1 MHSRLELPRVY
12 PLTDR
17 KLSGLSHAEQVRRL
31 AAAGATLIQLR
42 EKHLPAGLFYE
53 EAVNAVAVAR
63 EAGVMLLINDR
74 VDIAKMA
81 GADGVHLGQGD
92 LPPAA
97 ARDLLGPDAI
107 IGFSTHSLAEAIAAA
122 SEPVDYIAFGPI
134 FPTDTKPD
142 TEPVV
147 GLERLAEIRNA
158 LPNVPLVAIGGIN
171 AENIAAVIEAG
182 ADAAAV
188 ISSAVSGGENIAKD
202 LALLNAAAMVTRHP
216 CVK

>member
-12 PLTDR
+12 PVTDR

-42 EKHLPAGLFYE
+42 EKHLPADEFYE
-53 EAVNAVAVAR
+53 EAVKAVSAAR
-63 EAGVMLLINDR
+63 EAGVVLLINDR
-74 VDIAKMA
+74 VDIAKMT
-81 GADGVHLGQGD
+81 GADGVHLGQDD

-97 ARDLLGPDAI
+97 ARELLGPDAI

-122 SEPVDYIAFGPI
+122 SVPVDYIAFGPI
-134 FPTDTKPD
+134 FPTDTKSD

-158 LPNVPLVAIGGIN
+158 LPKMQIVAIGGIN
-171 AENIAAVIEAG
+171 ADNIAAVIEAG
-182 ADAAAV
+182 ADSAAV
-188 ISSAVSGGENIAKD
+188 ISSAVAEGENIAKN
-202 LALLNAAAMVTRHP
+202 LALLNAAAMVNRSSGA
-216 CVK
+216 K

>member
-12 PLTDR
+12 PVTDR

-42 EKHLPAGLFYE
+42 EKHLPADEFYE
-53 EAVNAVAVAR
+53 EAVKAVSAAR
-63 EAGVMLLINDR
+63 EAGVVLLINDR
-74 VDIAKMA
+74 VDIAKMT
-81 GADGVHLGQGD
+81 GADGVHLGQDD

-97 ARDLLGPDAI
+97 ARELLGPDAI

-134 FPTDTKPD
+134 FPTDTKSD

-147 GLERLAEIRNA
+147 GLERFAEIRNT
-158 LPNVPLVAIGGIN
+158 LPKMQLVAIGGIN
-171 AENIAAVIEAG
+171 ADNIAAVIEAG
-182 ADAAAV
+182 ADSAAV
-188 ISSAVSGGENIAKD
+188 ISSAVAEGENIAKN
-202 LALLNAAAMVTRHP
+202 LALLNAAAMVNRSSGA
-216 CVK
+216 K

>member
-53 EAVNAVAVAR
+53 EAVNAVAAAR
-63 EAGVMLLINDR
+63 EAGVVLLINDR

-97 ARDLLGPDAI
+97 ARELLGPDAI

-122 SEPVDYIAFGPI
+122 SESVDYIAFGPI

-171 AENIAAVIEAG
+171 AENITAVIEAG

-188 ISSAVSGGENIAKD
+188 ISSAVAGGENIAENF
-202 LALLNAAAMVTRHP
+202 ALLNSAANAFKHSRL
-216 CVK
+216 K

>member
-12 PLTDR
+12 PVTDR

-42 EKHLPAGLFYE
+42 EKHLPADEFYE
-53 EAVNAVAVAR
+53 EAVKAVSAAR
-63 EAGVMLLINDR
+63 EAGVVLLINDR
-74 VDIAKMA
+74 VDIAKMT
-81 GADGVHLGQGD
+81 GADGVHLGQDD

-97 ARDLLGPDAI
+97 ARELLGPDAI

-134 FPTDTKPD
+134 FPTDTKSD

-147 GLERLAEIRNA
+147 GLERLAQIRNA
-158 LPNVPLVAIGGIN
+158 LPKMQIVAIGGIN
-171 AENIAAVIEAG
+171 ADNIAAVIEAG
-182 ADAAAV
+182 ADSAAV
-188 ISSAVSGGENIAKD
+188 ISSAVAEGENIAKN
-202 LALLNAAAMVTRHP
+202 LALLNAAAMVNRSSGA
-216 CVK
+216 K